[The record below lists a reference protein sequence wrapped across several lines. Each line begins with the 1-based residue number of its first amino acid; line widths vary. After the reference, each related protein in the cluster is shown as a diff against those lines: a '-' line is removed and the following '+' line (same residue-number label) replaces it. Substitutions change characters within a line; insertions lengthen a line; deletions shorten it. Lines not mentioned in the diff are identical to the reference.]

1 MKCHML
7 IRAPLE
13 MMYRDQISKER
24 ALSAQLAKTDQFL
37 NVIFS
42 PNKYQNFNQVFSN
55 LPGAFQLDESIQ
67 GTLIDTSIGS
77 GPVLGAE
84 NTIGPDHEFTV

>member
-7 IRAPLE
+7 IGAPLE

-24 ALSAQLAKTDQFL
+24 AHSAQLAKTDQFL
-37 NVIFS
+37 NMIFS

-55 LPGAFQLDESIQ
+55 LPGGIPIS
-67 GTLIDTSIGS
+67 
-77 GPVLGAE
+77 
-84 NTIGPDHEFTV
+84 

>member
-7 IRAPLE
+7 IGAPLE
-13 MMYRDQISKER
+13 MMYQDQISKER
-24 ALSAQLAKTDQFL
+24 AHSAQLAKTDQFL
-37 NVIFS
+37 NMIFS
-42 PNKYQNFNQVFSN
+42 SNKYQHFNQVFSN

-67 GTLIDTSIGS
+67 GTLIDTGTGS

-84 NTIGPDHEFTV
+84 TTIGPDHEFTV